1 MLTTGETLLLLG
13 KLAGLWAYEKVG
25 GAIVRRWGTL

>member
-1 MLTTGETLLLLG
+1 MLSVGETLLLLG
-13 KLAGLWAYEKVG
+13 KLAAVTVYEKVG